1 MNQKVVVCRSR
12 ERWSELLTEWNSKTR
27 GVAVLPGR
35 NDLPY
40 ALLELHTSGVFA
52 QEDAR
57 DLDVLPIALEDAW
70 TSAEFP
76 SRAIDPGTWYDM
88 FEEVGFL
95 HNGQRERRPE
105 TVPTLYRAAVVGVA
119 GLSWTES
126 LEQAEWFHNRNLGWG
141 LPALLLQRDDT
152 DRFDVLAHFHS
163 QDDRAEHEWVVLP
176 AEGSVH
182 D

>member
-1 MNQKVVVCRSR
+1 MNQKVLVRRSR
-12 ERWSELLTEWNSKTR
+12 ERWSELLTEWNSTTR

-76 SRAIDPGTWYDM
+76 SRAIGGRVIHESAPS
-88 FEEVGFL
+88 L
-95 HNGQRERRPE
+95 
-105 TVPTLYRAAVVGVA
+105 A
-119 GLSWTES
+119 G
-126 LEQAEWFHNRNLGWG
+126 RK
-141 LPALLLQRDDT
+141 
-152 DRFDVLAHFHS
+152 
-163 QDDRAEHEWVVLP
+163 VVLVRRRVP
-176 AEGSVH
+176 ARCITRVVPSSWDRGAALPKE
-182 D
+182 